1 MAKSFNKWKKT
12 QLRCQ
17 DHQTRTSWNM
27 SSNEKLKLNYTLQRN
42 YWLLKERA
50 QMKLK
55 TSLKMKEQNLK
66 KNNRELNLEGT
77 KDLIITITKTK
88 TCLTNKNTW
97 KCSKVLSTS
106 RTIISS
112 EKLLIKNY
120 KRKKE
125 YRDYRTRKKN
135 ERKMKKQRKGNNLK
149 MKRKR
154 WWRRLLH
161 SSKRKY
167 LIKRKSHHERVGS
180 HQDQAEVQDQLNPKS
195 CRKTMLV
202 LKKMERMKTN
212 LWNKNQITTR
222 KLPKERESFQVIQ
235 ITVRV
240 KNQLSLSR
248 YRKQFR

>member
-1 MAKSFNKWKKT
+1 
-12 QLRCQ
+12 
-17 DHQTRTSWNM
+17 
-27 SSNEKLKLNYTLQRN
+27 
-42 YWLLKERA
+42 
-50 QMKLK
+50 MKLK

-66 KNNRELNLEGT
+66 KNNRELNLKGT

-154 WWRRLLH
+154 
-161 SSKRKY
+161 
-167 LIKRKSHHERVGS
+167 
-180 HQDQAEVQDQLNPKS
+180 
-195 CRKTMLV
+195 
-202 LKKMERMKTN
+202 
-212 LWNKNQITTR
+212 
-222 KLPKERESFQVIQ
+222 
-235 ITVRV
+235 
-240 KNQLSLSR
+240 
-248 YRKQFR
+248 